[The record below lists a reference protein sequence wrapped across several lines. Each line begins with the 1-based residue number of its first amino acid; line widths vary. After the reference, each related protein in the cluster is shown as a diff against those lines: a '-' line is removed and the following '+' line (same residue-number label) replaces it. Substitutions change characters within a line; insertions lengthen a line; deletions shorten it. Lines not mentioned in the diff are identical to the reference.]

1 MVNTLF
7 GINIEQLND
16 IKIMRRLFIA
26 AAAMFLAAGFVAC
39 DKNDDASVA
48 KDIKVEFSVAAKDGF
63 NTTRAVKSDW
73 ADGDQI
79 LILFRTEEGN
89 MLVSANSNDN
99 TITLTYDAG
108 TRTWELT
115 KNNWGDELINSS
127 SGGFLA
133 VHYRGTI
140 GVGEDFYGNY
150 KCANFTGGEVLKMQ
164 GQYTIADGIMTLPE
178 LALTMQEDIVQFSVK
193 DLATDTWQLLVTY
206 DMQDAS
212 ESLEWSPIYSPVWP
226 FNANMVFS
234 PYGPDPEDRISIYLE
249 FFNQYWMAGV
259 RNGGDLSFCGFIL
272 TDKNNE
278 ATANYMFILNNTVNN
293 KKYYFNYQPSPFVK
307 FEKKNAYRLPP
318 LTLDSEGTPTED
330 CLWSALE

>member
-1 MVNTLF
+1 
-7 GINIEQLND
+7 
-16 IKIMRRLFIA
+16 MRRLFMA

-39 DKNDDASVA
+39 DKSDDASVA

-89 MLVSANSNDN
+89 MLLSANSNDN
-99 TITLTYDAG
+99 TITLTYDATAG
-108 TRTWELT
+108 TWELT
-115 KNNWGDELINSS
+115 KNNWGDELINSN

-140 GVGEDFYGNY
+140 GVGEEVYGHYN
-150 KCANFTGGEVLKMQ
+150 CANFTGGEVLKMQ
-164 GQYTIADGIMTLPE
+164 GQYTIADGIMILPE

-193 DLATDTWQLLVTY
+193 DLATDTWQLLVNY

-212 ESLEWSPIYSPVWP
+212 ECLTWLLMYSPVWP
-226 FNANMVFS
+226 FNANMEFS
-234 PYGPDPEDRISIYLE
+234 PYGPDPEDRISIHLQ
-249 FFNQYWMAGV
+249 FFNRDWMAGV
-259 RNGGDLSFCGFIL
+259 RNGDDLSFCGFIR
-272 TDKNNE
+272 TEKNNA
-278 ATANYMFILNNTVNN
+278 ATTNYMFVLNNTVNN

-307 FEKKNAYRLPP
+307 FEKKNAYLLPP
-318 LTLDSEGTPTED
+318 LTLEGDGITPASG
-330 CLWSALE
+330 CLWAAVE

>member
-1 MVNTLF
+1 M
-7 GINIEQLND
+7 
-16 IKIMRRLFIA
+16 KRLLIA
-26 AAAMFLAAGFVAC
+26 ATLLFAAGFMGCA
-39 DKNDDASVA
+39 KSDDAPMN

-63 NTTRAVKSDW
+63 NTTRAVKNDW

-99 TITLTYDAG
+99 TITLTYDATAG
-108 TRTWELT
+108 TWGLT
-115 KNNWGDELINSS
+115 KNNWGNELINSN

-140 GVGEDFYGNY
+140 GIGAEDPGGNY

-178 LALTMQEDIVQFSVK
+178 LALTMREDIVQFSVK
-193 DLATDTWQLLVTY
+193 DLATDTWQLLVNY
-206 DMQDAS
+206 NKKNAS
-212 ESLEWSPIYSPVWP
+212 ECLTSHPIYSPVWP

-234 PYGPDPEDRISIYLE
+234 PYGPDPEDRISIYLD
-249 FFNQYWMAGV
+249 FFNQDWMAGV
-259 RNGGDLSFCGFIL
+259 RNGDDLSFCGFIL

-278 ATANYMFILNNTVNN
+278 ATTNYMFILKNTDND

-307 FEKKNAYRLPP
+307 FEKKNAYLLPP
-318 LTLDSEGTPTED
+318 LTLNSDGVTPETG
-330 CLWSALE
+330 CLWSVAQ